1 MVCEEAPHSLDLIA
15 TSVLSPSSTSPPA
28 SSSSLDWPLLGGRRP
43 RKEQSQIQKNGG
55 SHLLSSVPD
64 DGELNSRPTLHGC
77 WGRAEMRLCGYEQDT
92 DGDKVHVL
100 LLHHTSPSLNH
111 VMFTRRFTA
120 FALGD
125 VTHSHSNVL
134 WVMYGR
140 SHLCSS
146 ELCLMFCLSLYNHY
160 TSTVQNSMLCFVHRM
175 CRSHL
180 LYIFDEGATGIL
192 KIVTNACFFVDNSFS
207 SYFAR
212 WYSDGL

>member
-15 TSVLSPSSTSPPA
+15 TSVLSPSSTSPLA
-28 SSSSLDWPLLGGRRP
+28 SSLSLYWPLPGGRRP

-77 WGRAEMRLCGYEQDT
+77 WGRAKMRLCGYEQDT

-100 LLHHTSPSLNH
+100 LLHHASPSLNH

-160 TSTVQNSMLCFVHRM
+160 TSTVQNSMLCFVHRI
-175 CRSHL
+175 CPVTPTV
-180 LYIFDEGATGIL
+180 YIWWRCYRYFKDCD
-192 KIVTNACFFVDNSFS
+192 KRVFFC
-207 SYFAR
+207 
-212 WYSDGL
+212 GQ